1 MRILIVLVPGFSHLS
16 LGAILEPLHRLKA
29 VKPKA
34 RLRIEV
40 GSVTERQVPSK
51 IGLDVTC
58 ELSFS
63 DSLQALKG
71 PDRAQTRFCPL
82 YTSDAAAQYDE

>member
-40 GSVTERQVPSK
+40 GSVTAVSYTH
-51 IGLDVTC
+51 L
-58 ELSFS
+58 
-63 DSLQALKG
+63 
-71 PDRAQTRFCPL
+71 RAHET
-82 YTSDAAAQYDE
+82 